1 MTKLNK
7 KTINTFSNVEV
18 MAHFERVTIKL
29 TKEANRVKGETKQTL
44 KEYEILKEELLNRL
58 SSTKTYDSNF
68 QIMDR

>member
-29 TKEANRVKGETKQTL
+29 TKEANRMRGETKQTL
-44 KEYEILKEELLNRL
+44 KEYEILKETANAVSFFVYGIDYFEKWLYN
-58 SSTKTYDSNF
+58 
-68 QIMDR
+68 

>member
-29 TKEANRVKGETKQTL
+29 TKEANRVRGETKQTL
-44 KEYEILKEELLNRL
+44 KEYEILKEALLDRL
-58 SSTKTYDSNF
+58 SSTKTYDDNF
-68 QIMDR
+68 RIIER

>member
-7 KTINTFSNVEV
+7 KTINNFSNVEV